1 LNARSSSLLERHDD
15 LPEGVHNL
23 GIRCMSIFPLTTTS
37 CRTTDR
43 EAEAQ
48 AIVDE
53 HSVAAP
59 RLTVQSLVAF
69 VG

>member
-1 LNARSSSLLERHDD
+1 
-15 LPEGVHNL
+15 
-23 GIRCMSIFPLTTTS
+23 MSIFPLTTTS

-53 HSVAAP
+53 HSVAAL
-59 RLTVQSLVAF
+59 RLTVQSSPGGRGQIPAASMCLRLSSYFSLVAF